1 MIDTILFDL
10 DGTLLDTNQ
19 LIMDTFKQVLSNNFK
34 DLKLE
39 DKDYLSFIGPSLHET
54 FSRFSNDEVK
64 IERLMDEYKVINI
77 ANHEKYVKPYNN
89 AIKLLDE
96 LSKNYKLGIVSTKKY
111 EVILIGL
118 GLFDMVK
125 YFDVIVAA
133 ETVEKKKPDPSGI
146 YYAMDKLNSS
156 DAIFIGD
163 NKSDILAGKNANL
176 KTIGVS
182 YSYKLDDLINSKP
195 DYMIDDLIEVLDI
208 IKNL

>member
-1 MIDTILFDL
+1 MLDTILFDL

-19 LIMDTFKQVLSNNFK
+19 LIMDTFKEVLGNNYK
-34 DLKLE
+34 DLLLDEVMLK
-39 DKDYLSFIGPSLHET
+39 SFIGPSLHET
-54 FSRFSNDEVK
+54 FSRFSNDENEIK
-64 IERLMDEYKVINI
+64 RLMDEYRVFNI
-77 ANHEKYVKPYNN
+77 ANHKKYVKPYNN
-89 AIKLLDE
+89 AIKLLEE
-96 LSKNYKLGIVSTKKY
+96 LSNNYKLGIVSTKRL

-118 GLFDMVK
+118 GLFDMEK

-146 YYAMDKLNSS
+146 YYAMDKLNSKN
-156 DAIFIGD
+156 AIYIGD

-182 YSYKLDDLINSKP
+182 YSYKLEDLIKSNP

-208 IKNL
+208 VKNL